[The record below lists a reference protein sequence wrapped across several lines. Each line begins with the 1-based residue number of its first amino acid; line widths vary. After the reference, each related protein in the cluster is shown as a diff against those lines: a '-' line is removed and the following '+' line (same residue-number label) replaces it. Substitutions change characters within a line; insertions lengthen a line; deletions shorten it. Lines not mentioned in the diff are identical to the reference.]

1 MRLKSIKLAGF
12 KSFVDPTTVSLT
24 QNLTAIVGPNGCG
37 KSNVIDAVRWV
48 MGESSAKHLRG
59 ESMTDVIF
67 NGSSSRKPI
76 GQASIE
82 LVFDNSDGTMPGEI
96 GKFAEIAIK
105 RTVNRESQS
114 QYYLNGTRC
123 RRKDITDI
131 FLGTGLGPRSYAIIE
146 QGTISRLIE
155 AKPEDLRVFIEE
167 AAGISKYKE
176 RRRETENRMRRTR
189 DNLDRLDDVREELN
203 RQLQHLH
210 RQSQTAEKYKGFKED
225 ERLLKAQLQALHW
238 RSLDGKIAVYDD
250 AIRDLELKREERLT
264 AQISVEN
271 ALETHHAEWTQL
283 SDHFNGVQSEYYTLG
298 AEVARLEQTIQH
310 QKQREQ
316 EVQSDLA
323 DVAESLKQTVDHIET
338 DQLQLEELNEKVLVH
353 EPEWE
358 ILQAQQ
364 EEASERL
371 LLADEAMQAWQS
383 EWDQF
388 NSGASESSQTAQVE
402 QSRIEQLEQNTQRGL
417 DRIERFTQERETLR
431 DTGLDSDVQLLNEQL
446 SEEQMNFESKEDR
459 LESIR
464 GELDQQRQS
473 NSALNKDLNQ
483 LRSTLQSNKG
493 RFASLDALQQAAMGD
508 LSVKVT
514 QWLQTHTLDAAPRFA
529 DQLEV
534 ESGWETAVETVLG
547 KSLQAICIDEV
558 LELGESVQNL
568 KGSLHFVSAENPAQ
582 TPPSVDLEALYTKAP
597 KLLDTVSSSHRGT
610 QMLAGIYCVETLDDA
625 LALRSQLSTLESV
638 VTRDGLWMGPNWLRV
653 QKGENSDAGVLARKQ
668 QIETLHLEIETL
680 EEQEA
685 ELVERLD
692 VGREKLLDIEELR
705 ENISQEINQGNR
717 KVSDLKAQLSAK
729 EVRLEQFSMRRQRL
743 EGDILEAQEQV
754 LTDQEQLKSS
764 RLILQDALDIM
775 AEDNQR
781 REDLLEVRDQRRA
794 SLDDIRQTARGYKDD
809 GHRLALEIQTLKSQL
824 DATALAL
831 ERLKGQRQQLL
842 QRKESLSDGLGVGDN
857 PTELLQETL
866 EELLEKRLLAEE
878 GVAKAR
884 TAQESAEQNRQNLEK
899 QRSEAEQQI
908 QHFRSEL
915 EKQRIEVQGLGV
927 RRLTALEQ
935 LKEQQYDLATVLE
948 NLPDEATE
956 QAWTEELEKM
966 AARINRLGAINLAAI
981 DEYQTEAQ
989 RKTYLDT
996 QHADLI
1002 EALETLEG
1010 AIRKIDKETRS
1021 RFKETFEK
1029 VNSGLQELFPKVFGG
1044 GHAYLELTGDDLLDT
1059 GVAIMARPPGKR
1071 NSTIHLLSG
1080 GEKALTAIALVFS
1093 IFRLN
1098 PAPFCMLDEVDAPLD
1113 DANVARFCRLV
1124 KEMSQEVQFI
1134 YISHNKVA
1142 MEMAHVL
1149 MGVTM
1154 QEPGVSR
1161 LVSVDVSEA
1170 AAMAAM

>member
-12 KSFVDPTTVSLT
+12 KSFVDPTTVNLP

-67 NGSSSRKPI
+67 NGSSSRKPV
-76 GQASIE
+76 GQAFIE
-82 LVFDNSDGTMPGEI
+82 LVFDNSDGTLPGEF
-96 GKFAEIAIK
+96 GKFSEISTK
-105 RTVNRESQS
+105 RSVNREGQS
-114 QYYLNGTRC
+114 HYFLNGTRC

-155 AKPEDLRVFIEE
+155 ARPEDLRVFIEE

-189 DNLDRLDDVREELN
+189 DNLDRLDDVREELD

-210 RQSQTAEKYKGFKED
+210 RQSQTAEKYKNFKED

-238 RSLDGKIAVYDD
+238 RSLDGKIQIHNAT
-250 AIRDLELKREERLT
+250 IRDLELKREERVT
-264 AQISVEN
+264 AQVGVES

-283 SDHFNGVQSEYYTLG
+283 SDQFNNVQSEFYTLG
-298 AEVARLEQTIQH
+298 AEVARLEQNIQH

-316 EVQSDLA
+316 EVQRDLSE
-323 DVAESLKQTVDHIET
+323 VSESLSQAVEDIET
-338 DQLQLEELNEKVLVH
+338 DQLQVEELNEQVLLA

-358 ILQAQQ
+358 LLQAKQ
-364 EEASERL
+364 EESSEQL
-371 LLADEAMQAWQS
+371 LISEEAMQSWQS

-388 NSGASESSQTAQVE
+388 NARASESSQKAQVE
-402 QSRIEQLEQNTQRGL
+402 QSRIEQLEQSTQRGL
-417 DRIERFTQERETLR
+417 ERIKRLSDERETLQ
-431 DTGLDSDVQLLNEQL
+431 DSGLNDDVQLLDEQL
-446 SEEQMNFESKEDR
+446 SEEQLVLESKEDR
-459 LESIR
+459 LQSIR
-464 GELDQQRQS
+464 GELDQQRQNNNQLS
-473 NSALNKDLNQ
+473 KNLDQ

-493 RFASLDALQQAAMGD
+493 RFASLEALQQAAMGD
-508 LSVKVT
+508 SSAQVT
-514 QWLQTHTLDAAPRFA
+514 EWLQDQALDVAPRFA
-529 DQLEV
+529 DQLDV
-534 ESGWETAVETVLG
+534 QSGWETAVETVLG
-547 KSLQAICIDEV
+547 KSLQAVCIDQV
-558 LELGESVQNL
+558 SGLGDNIETLS
-568 KGSLHFVSAENPAQ
+568 GSLHFVSSETPANA
-582 TPPSVDLEALYTKAP
+582 SLGINLDSLYSKAP
-597 KLLDTVSSSHRGT
+597 KLLDYVNSDHAGT
-610 QMLAGIYCVETLDDA
+610 QLLSGIYAVDTLDDA
-625 LALRSQLSTLESV
+625 FALRSQLSSLESI
-638 VTRDGLWMGPNWLRV
+638 VTRDGLWMGPNWLRI
-653 QKGENSDAGVLARKQ
+653 QKEDNNEAGVLARKQ
-668 QIETLHLEIETL
+668 QIEQLSAEIDVL

-685 ELVERLD
+685 EVLEQLEI
-692 VGREKLLDIEELR
+692 GREQLQEIEQQR

-743 EGDILEAQEQV
+743 DGDTREAQEQV
-754 LTDQEQLKSS
+754 QADQEALKAS
-764 RLILQDALDIM
+764 RLVLQDALDIM

-781 REDLLEVRDQRRA
+781 REELLEIRDQRRTA
-794 SLDDIRQTARGYKDD
+794 LDEIRQTARSHKDD
-809 GHRLALEIQTLKSQL
+809 AHRIALETQTLKSQL
-824 DATALAL
+824 DSTVMAL
-831 ERLKGQRQQLL
+831 ERLKGQRQQLE
-842 QRKESLSDGLGVGDN
+842 QRKQSLLEGLGEGEN
-857 PTELLQETL
+857 PIEVLQETL
-866 EELLEKRLLAEE
+866 EELLEKRLRVEE
-878 GVAKAR
+878 NVSKAR
-884 TAQESAEQNRQNLEK
+884 SKQESAEQNRQNLEK

-908 QHFRSEL
+908 QVYRSEL
-915 EKQRIEVQGLGV
+915 EKLRIETQGLEV
-927 RRLTALEQ
+927 RRSTALEQ
-935 LKEQQYDLATVLE
+935 LKEQQYDLPTVLE
-948 NLPDEATE
+948 NLPQEATE

-966 AARINRLGAINLAAI
+966 AARISRLGAINLAAI
-981 DEYQTEAQ
+981 DEYQTESE
-989 RKTYLDT
+989 RKSYLDT

-1002 EALETLEG
+1002 EALETLED
-1010 AIRKIDKETRS
+1010 AIRKIDKETRT
-1021 RFKETFEK
+1021 RFKDTFEK
-1029 VNSGLQELFPKVFGG
+1029 VNSGIQELFPKVFGG

-1124 KEMSQEVQFI
+1124 KEMSKDVQFI

-1161 LVSVDVSEA
+1161 LVSVDVDEA

>member
-12 KSFVDPTTVSLT
+12 KSFVDPATVNLPH
-24 QNLTAIVGPNGCG
+24 NLTAIVGPNGCG

-67 NGSSSRKPI
+67 NGSSGRKPI
-76 GQASIE
+76 SQAFIE
-82 LVFDNSDGTMPGEI
+82 LIFDNSDGSMPGEL
-96 GKFAEIAIK
+96 GKFAEICIK
-105 RTVNRESQS
+105 RSVNRESQS
-114 QYYLNGTRC
+114 HYFLNGTRC

-189 DNLDRLDDVREELN
+189 ENLDRLDDIREELE

-210 RQSQTAEKYKGFKED
+210 RQSQTAERYKNYKTD

-238 RSLDGKIAVYDD
+238 RSLDVKIQTYSGT
-250 AIRDLELKREERLT
+250 IRDLELKREERIT
-264 AQISVEN
+264 AQVGVES

-283 SDHFNGVQSEYYTLG
+283 NDHFNSAQNEFYTLG

-310 QKQREQ
+310 QKQREH
-316 EVQSDLA
+316 EVQRDLSEV
-323 DVAESLKQTVDHIET
+323 DESLTHTVEQIET
-338 DQLQLEELNEKVLVH
+338 DQLQIEELNEQVLLS

-358 ILQAQQ
+358 LLQAKQ
-364 EEASERL
+364 EESSERL
-371 LLADEAMQAWQS
+371 VITEEAMQLWQS

-388 NSGASESSQTAQVE
+388 NAQASESSQKAQVE
-402 QSRIEQLEQNTQRGL
+402 QSRIVQLEQGVQRGL
-417 DRIERFTQERETLR
+417 DRIKRFADERETLR
-431 DTGLDSDVQLLNEQL
+431 DDGLDADVQLLNEQL
-446 SEEQMNFESKEDR
+446 SEAEMAFESKEDS

-464 GELDQQRQS
+464 SELDHQRQN
-473 NSALNKDLNQ
+473 NSQLSKDLDQ
-483 LRSTLQSNKG
+483 LRSTLQRNKG
-493 RFASLDALQQAAMGD
+493 RFASLEALQHAAMGD
-508 LSVKVT
+508 SSAQVT
-514 QWLQTHTLDAAPRFA
+514 EWLQHQSLDNAPRFA
-529 DQLEV
+529 DQLDV
-534 ESGWETAVETVLG
+534 QSGWETAVETVLG
-547 KSLQAICIDEV
+547 KSLQAVCIDQV
-558 LELGESVQNL
+558 MGLSDNIAAL
-568 KGSLHFVSAENPAQ
+568 KGSLHFVSSEKPAN
-582 TPPSVDLEALYTKAP
+582 ALPGIELDTLYDKAP
-597 KLLDTVSSSHRGT
+597 KLLDFVSSKHSGT
-610 QMLAGIYCVETLDDA
+610 QLLSGVYCVDSLEDA
-625 LALRSQLSTLESV
+625 FNLKGQLSSLESI
-638 VTRDGLWMGPNWLRV
+638 VTRDGLWMGSNWLRV
-653 QKGENSDAGVLARKQ
+653 KKQDNNDSGVLARKQ
-668 QIETLHLEIETL
+668 QIEQLNEEIEAL

-685 ELVERLD
+685 ALAEKLEI
-692 VGREKLLDIEELR
+692 GREQLLEIEQQR
-705 ENISQEINQGNR
+705 ENISQDINQGNR
-717 KVSDLKAQLSAK
+717 KVSELKAQLSAK

-743 EGDILEAQEQV
+743 DGDVRESQEQV
-754 LTDQEQLKSS
+754 QSDQEAVKAS
-764 RLILQDALDIM
+764 RLILQAALDIM
-775 AEDNQR
+775 AADNLR
-781 REDLLEVRDQRRA
+781 REELLESRDQRRA
-794 SLDDIRQTARGYKDD
+794 ALDEMRQTARGHKDD
-809 GHRLALEIQTLKSQL
+809 AHRIALETQTLKSQL
-824 DATALAL
+824 DSTVVAM
-831 ERLKGQRQQLL
+831 ERLKGQRQQLV
-842 QRKESLSDGLGVGDN
+842 QRKQSLLEGLGEGDN
-857 PTELLQETL
+857 PIEVLQETL
-866 EELLEKRLLAEE
+866 EELLEKRLLVEE
-878 GVAKAR
+878 KVGTAR
-884 TAQESAEQNRQNLEK
+884 SKQESAEQNRQNLEK

-908 QHFRSEL
+908 QIFRGEL
-915 EKQRIEVQGLGV
+915 EKQRIEMQGLEV
-927 RRLTALEQ
+927 RRSTALEQ
-935 LKEQQYDLATVLE
+935 LKEQQHELETVLE
-948 NLPDEATE
+948 NLPEDATE
-956 QAWTEELEKM
+956 QSWSEELEKM

-981 DEYQTEAQ
+981 DEYEKESE
-989 RKTYLDT
+989 RKNYLDT

-1002 EALETLEG
+1002 EALETLEN

-1124 KEMSQEVQFI
+1124 KEMSKNVQFI

-1161 LVSVDVSEA
+1161 LVSVDVDEA